1 MPIDRQKLAAF
12 VEQTLGDVGSLLTA
26 GLVVLGDRL
35 GLYRAMADGEPV
47 TSHELAART
56 ATAERYVRE
65 WLAAQAAA
73 GYVEYDP
80 ATERYRLPPEHA
92 LVLAD
97 ETSPVSMLGGFQA
110 MTAALKAEPHVRDA
124 FRTGAGVDWSAHDP
138 DLFAGVERF
147 FRPAYATHLVR
158 SWIPALDGVAERL
171 AAGGRIADVGCGHGA
186 STVILA
192 RAYPRTTVVG
202 FDVHEPSLV
211 AARARAGAAGVAD
224 RCRFER
230 AAAAAYPG
238 TYDLVTTFDCLHD
251 MGDPVAAAAHVRAS
265 LADGG
270 TWMLVE
276 PFAGD
281 RVEDNLTPVGRV
293 YYGASTLVCTPA
305 SLAQPGARGLGAQAG
320 ESRLREVVTAAGFT
334 RVRRAAAT
342 RFNLV
347 LEVRS

>member
-1 MPIDRQKLAAF
+1 MPIDREKLAAF
-12 VEQTLGDVGSLLTA
+12 VERTLGDVGALLTA

-35 GLYRAMADGEPV
+35 GLYRAMADGVPV
-47 TSHELAART
+47 DAGELAART
-56 ATAERYVRE
+56 GTTERYVRE
-65 WLAAQAAA
+65 WLGAQAAA
-73 GYVEYDP
+73 GYVEYDA
-80 ATERYRLPPEHA
+80 ATGRYRLPPEHA

-97 ETSPVSMLGGFQA
+97 DASPVCMLGGFQA
-110 MTAALKAEPHVRDA
+110 MTAALKAEPRVRDA
-124 FRTGAGVDWSAHDP
+124 FRTGDGVGWGEHDP
-138 DLFAGVERF
+138 ELFAGVERF

-158 SWIPALDGVAERL
+158 SWIPALDGVAARL
-171 AAGGRIADVGCGHGA
+171 AAGARVADVGCGHGA
-186 STVILA
+186 SSIIMA
-192 RAYPRTTVVG
+192 RAYPRATVVG
-202 FDVHEPSLV
+202 FDVHEPSLA
-211 AARARAGAAGVAD
+211 AARARAADAGVGD

-230 AAAAAYPG
+230 ASAAAYPG

-251 MGDPVAAAAHVRAS
+251 MGDPVAAAAHVRGS
-265 LADGG
+265 LAPDG

-305 SLAQPGARGLGAQAG
+305 SLAEPGRYGLGAQAG
-320 ESRLREVVTAAGFT
+320 EARLREVLVAAGWT

-347 LEVRS
+347 LEVRP